1 MARSLILRR
10 AELSKYGNT
19 LSQRAA
25 QYVRMSTIHQ
35 RYSIENQAA
44 AIAAYALRYNFTI
57 VRTYRDDGISGLRI
71 EKREGLKQ
79 LITDVCSGSADFS
92 RILVYDVSRW
102 GRFQD
107 VDESA
112 HYEFLCRKAG
122 IRVEYVPS
130 NSTMMAACFRASS
143 KTSSGSWPLSSA
155 VNFRSRFMT
164 VTAGSRRLAFVRAG
178 RCLMDCAANSST
190 RTEFR
195 KDLYGAVRK
204 SI

>member
-1 MARSLILRR
+1 MAKSLILRR
-10 AELSKYGNT
+10 TEVSNARRLRS
-19 LSQRAA
+19 ACA

-44 AIAAYALRYNFTI
+44 AIAAYAARYDLTI
-57 VRTYRDDGISGLRI
+57 VKTYRDDGISGLRI

-79 LITDVCSGSADFS
+79 LITDVCSGHADFR

-122 IRVEYVPS
+122 IRIGFGPIG
-130 NSTMMAACFRASS
+130 C
-143 KTSSGSWPLSSA
+143 
-155 VNFRSRFMT
+155 
-164 VTAGSRRLAFVRAG
+164 
-178 RCLMDCAANSST
+178 D
-190 RTEFR
+190 
-195 KDLYGAVRK
+195 
-204 SI
+204 